1 MFWVD
6 AKMLI
11 DYAQFDDVISFDTTF
26 GTNRELRPLV
36 VFVGFNLLEKSGIWR
51 ALMYDEV

>member
-26 GTNRELRPLV
+26 GINRELRPLV
-36 VFVGFNLLEKSGIWR
+36 VFVGFNHFREKWYLESF
-51 ALMYDEV
+51 DV

>member
-26 GTNRELRPLV
+26 GTNRELRPLD